1 MVDNSYL
8 ELIDKAAALDAKI
21 KAETMELNKIKEII
35 KAAIEV
41 GELPVGKTPTKK
53 HVLTVS
59 AIKNYKDIDAANVL
73 STLVESGQ
81 PFVFN
86 DIFKVGYTNLKNA
99 IGAQADKFRQ
109 EDVGSSLRI
118 SFK

>member
-8 ELIDKAAALDAKI
+8 ALIDKAAALDAKI
-21 KAETMELNKIKEII
+21 KAETMELNQIKEII

-59 AIKNYKDIDAANVL
+59 AIKTTKILTQQMFYPHWWKAGSRL
-73 STLVESGQ
+73 FST
-81 PFVFN
+81 
-86 DIFKVGYTNLKNA
+86 IFLRLATPILKMPLGRKQINS
-99 IGAQADKFRQ
+99 DR
-109 EDVGSSLRI
+109 RM
-118 SFK
+118 